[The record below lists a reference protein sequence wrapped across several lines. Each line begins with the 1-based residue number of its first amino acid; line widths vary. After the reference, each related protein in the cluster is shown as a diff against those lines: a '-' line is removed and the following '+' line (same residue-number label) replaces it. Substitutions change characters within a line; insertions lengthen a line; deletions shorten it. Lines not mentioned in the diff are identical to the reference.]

1 MRVSGDTSRAG
12 DPSRARDPYTAT
24 DQLDPGDD
32 DNDNDNYGNDLYDD
46 NLYDDYDDGVV
57 YYEDSTRWRW
67 VAGVAGAVLVLAV
80 IGTVVIVRGGD
91 SATTTARIQPPAVA
105 RPSATTPRPAAT
117 TPSTSLP
124 PETVTTVTP
133 SATTPTVAAPPPT
146 PYVDQRTITYTIS
159 GTRQP
164 GDFVTVTYIDGT
176 GAPRTDFNV
185 MLPWTKIVTPAAGDM
200 LLKSVTAVSL
210 ASHLNCSITDGNG
223 QAAASQEFNT
233 IATTCNR

>member
-12 DPSRARDPYTAT
+12 DA
-24 DQLDPGDD
+24 LDAGDDDYHD
-32 DNDNDNYGNDLYDD
+32 DNDNDNDYSGNDLYADHLYED
-46 NLYDDYDDGVV
+46 NDDGVV

-146 PYVDQRTITYTIS
+146 PHVDQRTITYTIS

-176 GAPRTDFNV
+176 GAPRTEFNV
-185 MLPWTKIVTPAAGDM
+185 MLPWRKIVTPATGDM

-210 ASHLNCSITDGNG
+210 ASHLNCSITDRNG
-223 QAAASQEFNT
+223 LAVAAQDFNT